1 MQTETNCDRK
11 QSILDMINKE
21 VQANLDDTEKQNTDT
36 NNINSNNDA
45 LLYIRF

>member
-1 MQTETNCDRK
+1 MKTETSCDKK

-21 VQANLDDTEKQNTDT
+21 VLANIDNTNKQNTD
-36 NNINSNNDA
+36 NNNLNSNNDA